1 MNRNK
6 VMTQDKRSKFTAG
19 TLVLYAAA
27 LICGLSIAAAVFWGR
42 HGNTNQADSAAVSPA
57 ATDPV
62 TLLEQRVQANPA
74 DATSLAALATAYFD
88 AGRYGDSAKTYEK
101 ATVIEPGK
109 ASLWSALAEAR
120 VMASEHDPMP
130 AAAAADFQR
139 ALSIDPKDPRAR
151 YFQAVK
157 LDLDGKHQ
165 AAIDA
170 WLALLADS
178 PADAPWEPDLRRTI
192 EQVGK
197 INHIEVAARMAKL
210 RQPAPAAAD
219 PHAMLPGGGTSPAMT
234 SPAIAGIPGPTAEQL
249 RAASSIPPSQQNV
262 MVEGMVA
269 RLEGRLKTSPGD
281 PDGWLMLM
289 RSRMT
294 MGQPDKA
301 RQALADALKANP
313 GQADRIRREA
323 AVLGVK

>member
-1 MNRNK
+1 
-6 VMTQDKRSKFTAG
+6 MTQDKISKFGTAR
-19 TLVLYAAA
+19 LVLFVAA
-27 LICGLSIAAAVFWGR
+27 LICGVSIAATALRGR
-42 HGNTNQADSAAVSPA
+42 HSDAEQASGDAASTA

-62 TLLEQRVQANPA
+62 SMLEQRVQAKPG
-74 DATSLAALATAYFD
+74 DATSLAALATAYFE
-88 AGRYGDSAKTYEK
+88 ALRYGDSVKTYEK
-101 ATVIEPGK
+101 ATAIEPGR

-120 VMASEHDPMP
+120 VMASERDPMP
-130 AAAAADFQR
+130 TQAAAEFQR

-157 LDLDGKHQ
+157 MDLDGKHQ

-178 PADAPWEPDLRRTI
+178 PVDAPWEQDLRRTI

-197 INHIEVAARMAKL
+197 INHIEVAARMAKIE
-210 RQPAPAAAD
+210 QPATPAAD
-219 PHAMLPGGGTSPAMT
+219 IHATLPGTGISPAL
-234 SPAIAGIPGPTAEQL
+234 AGIPGPTPEQM
-249 RAASSIPPSQQNV
+249 RAAIAIPPSQQNV

-269 RLEGRLKTSPGD
+269 RLESRLRSSPAD

-294 MGQPDKA
+294 LGQPDRA
-301 RQALADALKANP
+301 RQALAEALKANP
-313 GQADRIRREA
+313 GRQAERIRQEA
-323 AVLGVK
+323 GLLGVR